1 MKLAHTKIS
10 RLSQDCDKVVAGL
23 WQSCLQWTMLEQPC
37 DKVVYNQ
44 QGDDKFVT
52 TLW

>member
-1 MKLAHTKIS
+1 
-10 RLSQDCDKVVAGL
+10 
-23 WQSCLQWTMLEQPC
+23 MLEQPC

-52 TLW
+52 PCDKVVTALCKEKIESHNEY